1 MSHITPK
8 GYRIP
13 LEDERVK
20 KLSKELTVKPF
31 IPNYEFSKE
40 YRIYRKSEKYFYG
53 PRFYMLKECG
63 VPECEIYHDFKTVE
77 INIKSDL
84 RDYQKDPGEKI
95 LNHIKTNF
103 SCICSLY
110 TGWGKTF
117 LALWLA
123 SKLKYKTLIIV
134 HTRTLL
140 DQWCIKIKEFLNI
153 DAGIIQQDNVNV
165 DSFVCVGMIHSLC
178 IRNYSKYVTDSF
190 GFVIFDEVHHM
201 PSEFF
206 SNIFYKIAIKY
217 SLGLSATLKRADGLS
232 KVLNWF
238 LGETAVELKQISE
251 IPLIEFHKFV
261 PTEIF
266 EEKFMN
272 NGKINTPAMI
282 NDICD
287 REERNIFIENIIR
300 KLYND
305 NRKILILTDRRN
317 HCLNL
322 LSKLNDLSSGVYLG
336 GMSLNDLSLTNGK
349 KIIIATYAMA
359 SEGYDNPELDTLVL
373 ASPKSNIEQS
383 VGRILRQKNKN
394 EPLIIDIQD
403 IHSVFNGMN
412 NKRKQ
417 FYKQKGFIK
426 SSKSIEYSFRE

>member
-1 MSHITPK
+1 MSHITSK
-8 GYRIP
+8 GYRIRLDDP
-13 LEDERVK
+13 RVK

-31 IPNYEFSKE
+31 IPNYDFTKE
-40 YRIYRKSEKYFYG
+40 YKIYRKSEKYFYG
-53 PRFYMLKECG
+53 PRFYMLEECG
-63 VPECEIYHDFKTVE
+63 VPECEIYHNFDTVD

-84 RDYQKDPGEKI
+84 RDYQQATGEKI
-95 LNHIKTNF
+95 LNHIKINL

-123 SKLKYKTLIIV
+123 SKLKCKTLIIV

-153 DAGIIQQDNVNV
+153 DAGIIQQSNVNV

-178 IRNYSKYVTDSF
+178 IRDYSKCITDCF

-238 LGETAVELKQISE
+238 LGETAVELKQVSE
-251 IPLIEFHKFV
+251 IPQIEFYKFI
-261 PTEIF
+261 PTNIF

-272 NGKINTPAMI
+272 NGKVNTPAMI

-287 REERNIFIENIIR
+287 NEERNLFIENIIR
-300 KLYND
+300 KLYSNG
-305 NRKILILTDRRN
+305 RKILILTDRRN

-322 LSKLNDLSSGVYLG
+322 LNKVNDLSCGLYLG
-336 GMSLNDLSLTNGK
+336 GMTIKDLSETNK
-349 KIIIATYAMA
+349 KNIIIATFAMA

-373 ASPKSNIEQS
+373 ASPKSSIEQS

-403 IHSVFNGMN
+403 QHSVFNGMN

-417 FYKQKGFIK
+417 FYKQKRFIK
-426 SSKSIEYSFRE
+426 NKEYFFRE